1 MSPAD
6 SSAALTESRFQALM
20 RRAKILKS
28 DYGAGYQTG
37 LRKNFH
43 GDEFGNPDEL
53 AAIAAREDER
63 ARGYRDG
70 LAGIDP
76 APLMGRPPLPAD
88 APRSDKR
95 PRTIRLDD
103 ERWER
108 LRTLG
113 TEWLEAAI
121 DNSIEEAVE

>member
-1 MSPAD
+1 M
-6 SSAALTESRFQALM
+6 TEDRFQALM
-20 RRAKILKS
+20 RRAKVLRS

-43 GDEFGNPDEL
+43 GEAFGDPSEL
-53 AAIAAREDER
+53 AAIVARQDER
-63 ARGYRDG
+63 ARGYQDG
-70 LAGIDP
+70 LAGADP
-76 APLMGRPPLPAD
+76 TPLNGRQPLPAD

-95 PRTIRLDD
+95 PRTIRLND

-108 LRTLG
+108 LRALG

-121 DNSIEEAVE
+121 DNADE